1 MGHVTSGPVAFGG
14 VRNIIASMSRPTSR
28 EELLERTTTD
38 FDRLIEAVERLDP
51 PLRLVPSDY
60 PRGSIKD
67 MLAHLDAWHEMFLE
81 RERVGRRGEVP
92 EMPAPGYGWRES
104 PALNME
110 IHERYRDESWESV
123 MSDLR
128 ASHARAR
135 GVIESYGDEELFE
148 KKRFAW
154 TGSTSVGSY
163 AVSATTSHYD
173 WAAKHLRR
181 SLKAWAAE
189 SRTLGA

>member
-1 MGHVTSGPVAFGG
+1 
-14 VRNIIASMSRPTSR
+14 MSRPTSR
-28 EELLERTTTD
+28 EELLTRTAAD
-38 FDRLIEAVERLDP
+38 FERLIEAVEEVDPERRLG
-51 PLRLVPSDY
+51 PSDY

-67 MLAHLDAWHEMFLE
+67 MLAHLHAWHEMFLE
-81 RERVGRRGEVP
+81 WERVGRRGVVP
-92 EMPAPGYGWRES
+92 EMPAPGYGWRDT

-110 IHERYRDESWESV
+110 IHERHKDDAWQTVLANLRDSHTRI
-123 MSDLR
+123 R
-128 ASHARAR
+128 A
-135 GVIESYGDEELFE
+135 VIESYGDEELFE

-173 WAAKHLRR
+173 WAGKHLRR

-189 SRTLGA
+189 SRTLGV